1 MGTKGD
7 KEVPKER
14 KSEVPEEGLIV
25 PRYYTPSKILP
36 FSLQPDMSIAESAE
50 EVSTNST
57 GHRIE
62 AWQAFHQILNQE
74 IR

>member
-1 MGTKGD
+1 M
-7 KEVPKER
+7 
-14 KSEVPEEGLIV
+14 

-36 FSLQPDMSIAESAE
+36 HSLQPDMSIAESTE